1 MKRKV
6 YKICSILLVWMLF
19 LEVPGT
25 VYASEVPETM
35 VTEQVLTEEIQ
46 ESNQVSESEE
56 DTNQKA
62 QESDGQDGISE
73 DETEA
78 DDEKQNESQPEP
90 GDQEDDQSEEQT
102 DAGNKDDVVPDDI
115 ISEELSAN
123 AEEQDQ
129 TPDIPENIV
138 AESDSYLS
146 VIIFWDAVEDAEGY
160 ELWRSGSE
168 DGEYELLTTVPKD
181 KKEAKQKVYTDKNLT
196 MGKTYWYKIRS
207 YKKVKETQLYS
218 EYTAPVSAAPQLS
231 TVENLE
237 VKATRY
243 NTIQLT
249 WDKVTGAGGYEIY
262 YAQTEDGPYSL
273 LKSVTRNNYKFTKA
287 VCGQTYYFK
296 VRGWLK
302 KGKEVWYSSCTEPQS
317 CATELAVSELSIY
330 KVTYNS
336 LSLKWN
342 KVTGAMGYEIY
353 VSDSE
358 TGIFEKLALVK
369 RTTYVHKKLE
379 LGKVYYYKIRAVRKD
394 YVTAFSEIVKGSPAY
409 ERLSGLKAV
418 GTSTST
424 IKISWRRVLGL
435 TYVVERYNT
444 EADAKNRTKMKK
456 SIESDSASV
465 TDEDLRS
472 GKTYY
477 YMVYGKKGDY
487 ETEAV
492 GPVKATTKQAST
504 KRGID
509 VSEYQGSIDWNS
521 VNADFAIIRAGYR
534 GSTFGS
540 VFQDRYFERNIK
552 GALNNGIPVG
562 VYFYTQ
568 AISTDEAREE
578 AQFVLKL
585 VGKYNI
591 RYPIYVDTEASTG
604 KNGRADNLSRT
615 VRTQIIK
622 AFCDEIQ
629 NNGYKAGVYASKSWF
644 ENRLI
649 DSELSDY
656 EIWVAQYNSECTYNG
671 KYGIWQYTSKGS
683 MAGIKGNVDMDI
695 CYKSY

>member
-1 MKRKV
+1 MKRKI
-6 YKICSILLVWMLF
+6 YKICSILLVWMLL

-46 ESNQVSESEE
+46 EADQVSESEDEE
-56 DTNQKA
+56 DI
-62 QESDGQDGISE
+62 EQDGVFE
-73 DETEA
+73 DEIEA
-78 DDEKQNESQPEP
+78 DDEEQNESQPEP
-90 GDQEDDQSEEQT
+90 GDQEQDTQT
-102 DAGNKDDVVPDDI
+102 EDNVVPDDI
-115 ISEELSAN
+115 KPEEPSAD

-129 TPDIPENIV
+129 TTDMPENIV
-138 AESDSYLS
+138 ADSDSYSS
-146 VIIFWDAVEDAEGY
+146 VIISWDVVENAEGY

-168 DGEYELLTTVPKD
+168 DGEYELLTTVPKN
-181 KKEAKQKVYTDKNLT
+181 KKEAEQEVYTDKNLT
-196 MGKTYWYKIRS
+196 TGETYWYKIRS
-207 YKKVKETQLYS
+207 YKKGEETQLYS
-218 EYTAPVSAAPQLS
+218 EYTVPVSAVPQLS

-262 YAQTEDGPYSL
+262 YSQTEEGPYSL

-296 VRGWLK
+296 VRSWLK
-302 KGKEVWYSSCTEPQS
+302 KGKEVWYSSYTEQQS
-317 CATELAVSELSIY
+317 CATELAVPELSIY

-342 KVTGAMGYEIY
+342 KVTGATGYEIY

-358 TGIFEKLALVK
+358 TGTFEKLATVK

-379 LGKVYYYKIRAVRKD
+379 LGKVYYYQIRAVRKD
-394 YVTAFSEIVKGSPAY
+394 YTTAFSEPVKGTPAY
-409 ERLSGLKAV
+409 EKLSGLKAV
-418 GTSTST
+418 GTSTSS
-424 IKISWRRVLGL
+424 IKVSWRRVLGL

-444 EADAKNRTKMKK
+444 EADAKNRTNMGD
-456 SIESDSASV
+456 SVETTSASV
-465 TDEDLRS
+465 TDKDLRS
-472 GKTYY
+472 GRTYY
-477 YMVYGKKGDY
+477 YVVYGKKGDY

-492 GPVKATTKQAST
+492 GPVKGTTKQGGT

-509 VSEYQGSIDWNS
+509 VSEYQGSIDWKA
-521 VNADFAIIRAGYR
+521 VNADFAIIRVGYR
-534 GSTFGS
+534 GYGNGRL
-540 VFQDRYFERNIK
+540 VQDRYFESNVS

-568 AISTDEAREE
+568 AINTSEARDEAKY
-578 AQFVLKL
+578 VLGL
-585 VGKYNI
+585 VRKYKI
-591 RYPIYVDTEASTG
+591 RYPIYVDTEAISG
-604 KNGRADNLSRT
+604 NVGRADKLDRT
-615 VRTQIIK
+615 TRTQIIK

-644 ENRLI
+644 ENRLTA
-649 DSELSDY
+649 SELSDY

-671 KYGIWQYTSKGS
+671 KYGMWQYTSKGS
-683 MAGIKGNVDMDI
+683 VSGIKGNVDMDI

>member
-46 ESNQVSESEE
+46 EANQVLESEQNN
-56 DTNQKA
+56 D
-62 QESDGQDGISE
+62 QDIIAE

-78 DDEKQNESQPEP
+78 DNEKQNEGQPEA
-90 GDQEDDQSEEQT
+90 DDWEENQREEQP
-102 DAGNKDDVVPDDI
+102 DAENKDDVVSDDI
-115 ISEELSAN
+115 KPEEPSAD

-129 TPDIPENIV
+129 TPDMPENIV
-138 AESDSYLS
+138 AESDSYSS
-146 VIIFWDAVEDAEGY
+146 VIISWDAVEDAEGY
-160 ELWRSGSE
+160 ELWRSGIE

-181 KKEAKQKVYTDKNLT
+181 KKEAEQKVYTDKNLIT
-196 MGKTYWYKIRS
+196 GETYWYKLRS
-207 YKKVKETQLYS
+207 YKELGETLLYS
-218 EYTAPVSAAPQLS
+218 EYTIPVSAVPQLH
-231 TVENLE
+231 TVENLK
-237 VKATRY
+237 VKATSY

-296 VRGWLK
+296 VRSWLK
-302 KGKEVWYSSCTEPQS
+302 KGKEVWYSSYTEQQN
-317 CATELAVSELSIY
+317 CATELAVPELSIY

-342 KVTGAMGYEIY
+342 KVTGATGYEIY
-353 VSDSE
+353 VSDNE
-358 TGIFEKLALVK
+358 AGTFEKLATVK

-379 LGKVYYYKIRAVRKD
+379 LGKAYYYQIRAVRKD
-394 YVTAFSEIVKGSPAY
+394 YTTVFSETVKGTPEY
-409 ERLSGLKAV
+409 EKLSGLKAV
-418 GTSTST
+418 GTSTSS
-424 IKISWRRVLGL
+424 IRISWRRVLGL

-444 EADAKNRTKMKK
+444 EADAKNRTNIKN
-456 SIESDSASV
+456 SIESGAASV
-465 TDEDLRS
+465 TDKELRS
-472 GKTYY
+472 GRTYY
-477 YMVYGKKGDY
+477 YMVYGKKGNY

-492 GPVKATTKQAST
+492 GPIKGTTKQAGT
-504 KRGID
+504 KKGID
-509 VSEYQGSIDWNS
+509 VSSYQGKIDWES
-521 VNADFAIIRAGYR
+521 VSKAGVDFAIIRVGLRGYQTGKIVR
-534 GSTFGS
+534 D
-540 VFQDRYFERNIK
+540 DRFEENIR

-568 AISTDEAREE
+568 AINTDEAIKE
-578 AQFVLKL
+578 AQFVLER
-585 VGKYNI
+585 VEKYNI
-591 RYPIYVDTEASTG
+591 RYPIYVDTETSSG

-615 VRTQIIK
+615 ARTQIIK
-622 AFCDEIQ
+622 AFCNEIRK
-629 NNGYKAGVYASKSWF
+629 NGYKAGVYASKSWF
-644 ENRLI
+644 ENQLTA
-649 DSELSDY
+649 SELSDY
-656 EIWVAQYNSECTYNG
+656 EIWVAQYNSACTYT
-671 KYGIWQYTSKGS
+671 GIYDMWQYTSKGRV
-683 MAGIKGNVDMDI
+683 AGITGNVDMDT